1 MELIKQS
8 MKLCWFHKVHKETHF
23 KDRLKLTF
31 EKIKKID
38 RPIARVIKK
47 KRTQIT
53 NIRNEKENVTADPV
67 EI

>member
-1 MELIKQS
+1 M
-8 MKLCWFHKVHKETHF
+8 HF

-31 EKIKKID
+31 EKIKKTD

-53 NIRNEKENVTADPV
+53 NIRNEKENATADPM